1 VLANACG
8 PCIGQWVRQ
17 GAEKQEKNSIMT
29 SFNRNFAR
37 RNDGNPNTHGF
48 VASPEIVTAFTIA
61 GTLHFNPLTDSITNE
76 NGEQVQLNEPVGDEL
91 PRNGFSVEN
100 SGYLAPAENGSNLI
114 VMVDPASERLQ
125 LLEPFKPWDGRD
137 LNNLR
142 LLIKVKGKCTTDH
155 ISMAGPWLKFRG
167 HLDNISNN
175 MLIGA
180 VNFFNN
186 RTNYVKNQIT
196 GEYTEVPG
204 ASRMYKSQGIGTIIV
219 GDENYGEGS
228 SREHAAMEPRHLGVK
243 AVLVRSFARI
253 HEANLK
259 KQGML
264 ALTFAVKADYEKIRE
279 DDLIDIVGLT
289 TFEPHKPLIIKL
301 KHNDG
306 TTDVVLANHS
316 YNETQIA
323 WFKAGSALNLIRQS
337 QVL

>member
-1 VLANACG
+1 
-8 PCIGQWVRQ
+8 
-17 GAEKQEKNSIMT
+17 
-29 SFNRNFAR
+29 
-37 RNDGNPNTHGF
+37 
-48 VASPEIVTAFTIA
+48 
-61 GTLHFNPLTDSITNE
+61 
-76 NGEQVQLNEPVGDEL
+76 L

-100 SGYLAPAENGSNLI
+100 NGYLAPAENGSDLE

-264 ALTFAVKADYEKIRE
+264 ALTFANKADYEKIRE

-316 YNETQIA
+316 YNEAQIA